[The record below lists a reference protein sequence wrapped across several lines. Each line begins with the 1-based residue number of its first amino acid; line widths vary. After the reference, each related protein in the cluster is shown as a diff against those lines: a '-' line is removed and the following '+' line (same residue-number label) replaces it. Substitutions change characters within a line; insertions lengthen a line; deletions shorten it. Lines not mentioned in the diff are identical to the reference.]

1 MIRVTFDR
9 DYVDNLEDYYRR
21 NECIREQQ
29 YLSQE
34 KLLHLAAFCI
44 SKVAGN
50 VNKDGEAHRNGPMA
64 EAALD
69 AIRQLSLLC
78 QEADQAGARIEPV
91 TIVNGQTEV
100 ERQKHE
106 QHTTPSATLTFIEN
120 GRCRLVH
127 SRTAKGSIMR
137 AVAGWFNLQ
146 RQTPRS

>member
-1 MIRVTFDR
+1 MTFDR

-34 KLLHLAAFCI
+34 KLLHLAAFCL

-50 VNKDGEAHRNGPMA
+50 VNKAGIRTQMDHMA

-78 QEADQAGARIEPV
+78 QEADQAASNLNPSRLSTVKP
-91 TIVNGQTEV
+91 TV

-127 SRTAKGSIMR
+127 SRWAAKGSIMC
-137 AVAGWFNLQ
+137 AVAGWFN
-146 RQTPRS
+146 TPNENAP